1 MGRGDLPH
9 VLQALVA
16 SASLGTLTASRL
28 SSGAGA
34 LSWRL
39 VQDSRG
45 KDGGRHLGVGEPHG
59 GGADV
64 DHPLLLHPLF
74 GPVGVEGS
82 GHPLDRQ
89 VLGHP
94 VHEGKLL
101 KFQCVDIG
109 RDKKEYN

>member
-1 MGRGDLPH
+1 MATFLASSRL
-9 VLQALVA
+9 A
-16 SASLGTLTASRL
+16 SASCRTLAASRL

-45 KDGGRHLGVGEPHG
+45 EDGGRHLGVGDPHG

-74 GPVGVEGS
+74 RPVGVEGS
-82 GHPLDRQ
+82 GHPQSHQ
-89 VLGHP
+89 VVGHP
-94 VHEGKLL
+94 ARRGSCSSSNVMT
-101 KFQCVDIG
+101 
-109 RDKKEYN
+109 